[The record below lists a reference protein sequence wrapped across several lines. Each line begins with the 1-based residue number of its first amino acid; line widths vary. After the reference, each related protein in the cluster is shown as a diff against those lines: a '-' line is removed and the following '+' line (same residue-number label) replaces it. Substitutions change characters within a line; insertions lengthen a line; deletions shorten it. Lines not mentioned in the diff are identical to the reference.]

1 MNLLN
6 DETFVI
12 KAKAGDETA
21 YAFLV
26 NRYKS
31 QAFNLAYRI
40 LRNRE
45 DAEEVAQDAFIK
57 VYEKLHQFRSE
68 SKFST
73 WLYRIVYNTSI
84 SRTRLKK
91 PDYIEIQNEDGE
103 EVNFEAVSYDFD
115 RLAAAERKIYIAKS
129 LESLPEDES
138 FIISLYYMEDCST
151 EEIADITGLSISNV
165 KVKLFRARKKLH
177 TELTLLLKNEVKT
190 LL

>member
-84 SRTRLKK
+84 SKTRIKK
-91 PDYIEIQNEDGE
+91 LDYIEIQNEDGE

-115 RLAAAERKIYIAKS
+115 RLAAAERKIYISKS

-151 EEIADITGLSISNV
+151 EEIADITSLSISNV